1 MKFYGLIPA
10 GGMGSR
16 LGKMPCSKEVYPIIT
31 KSGITV
37 NTSVVC
43 ENLIRYYRLAGITN
57 IHFIIRSGK
66 WDIPAYLEDGRNH
79 GVNISYLMMNL
90 PFGTPFTIDQ
100 AYPFV
105 KGDYVALGFP
115 DMICRPEDLFV
126 HLIEK
131 IEHTHADVV
140 LSLFKMP
147 NYQSCDMIEFDG
159 SKINNIVIKEDR
171 RDLTYG
177 WTSAVWGPSFTEF
190 LHEYLGALISGNK
203 QGTIKVNDKTRE
215 LYVGDVILAAM
226 LKGYKVEYVLFEEG
240 TALDVGTLTELARF
254 TGSTEI

>member
-1 MKFYGLIPA
+1 
-10 GGMGSR
+10 
-16 LGKMPCSKEVYPIIT
+16 
-31 KSGITV
+31 
-37 NTSVVC
+37 
-43 ENLIRYYRLAGITN
+43 
-57 IHFIIRSGK
+57 
-66 WDIPAYLEDGRNH
+66 
-79 GVNISYLMMNL
+79 
-90 PFGTPFTIDQ
+90 
-100 AYPFV
+100 
-105 KGDYVALGFP
+105 
-115 DMICRPEDLFV
+115 
-126 HLIEK
+126 
-131 IEHTHADVV
+131 
-140 LSLFKMP
+140 
-147 NYQSCDMIEFDG
+147 MIEFDG